1 MTLSYTNIFF
11 YEMRKQKVWF
21 RAVWIYNLIFFHHS
35 LDSPKTSFQP
45 VTTSQLHSPN
55 VNQSCC
61 CYYSGNLI
69 TSWAPKPSKVPLAWC
84 TVEFDPENI
93 RFWMKRLST
102 FHNSPQL
109 LHFKNVGSCR
119 KIVHYSE
126 NVTGHLSKLVIKL
139 PARNY
144 CFDFALTFIEWLEM
158 LPKRKSYTSKK
169 YD

>member
-1 MTLSYTNIFF
+1 MHRYYFMYWLFIFLFQLTILTESNQYLLWSEAYYLLTWSLLHLSLCFDSIIFHFEEIFYTLIQERQNMTLSYTNIFF

-69 TSWAPKPSKVPLAWC
+69 TSWAPKPSKVPLA
-84 TVEFDPENI
+84 
-93 RFWMKRLST
+93 
-102 FHNSPQL
+102 
-109 LHFKNVGSCR
+109 
-119 KIVHYSE
+119 
-126 NVTGHLSKLVIKL
+126 
-139 PARNY
+139 
-144 CFDFALTFIEWLEM
+144 
-158 LPKRKSYTSKK
+158 
-169 YD
+169 